1 MSHQHTPAHL
11 INSAQFHRWLHRLH
25 RQKALLRVLFFVI
38 TFAYWELM
46 LHLILFKDW
55 HGLLYPLLMAV
66 FMGAVAGLITTGCR
80 PKTNMILSWVI
91 LSVRFMLLMVYLI
104 FWQVFKTA
112 FSDFKYA
119 LFPSLVPQSDFVAYT
134 MPEISTP
141 SDKMVNVVILSPAR
155 QKH

>member
-1 MSHQHTPAHL
+1 M
-11 INSAQFHRWLHRLH
+11 
-25 RQKALLRVLFFVI
+25 
-38 TFAYWELM
+38 
-46 LHLILFKDW
+46 
-55 HGLLYPLLMAV
+55 
-66 FMGAVAGLITTGCR
+66 
-80 PKTNMILSWVI
+80 NMILSWVI
-91 LSVRFMLLMVYLI
+91 LSVRFLLLMVYLI

>member
-38 TFAYWELM
+38 TFAYLELM

-66 FMGAVAGLITTGCR
+66 FMGAAAGLITTGCR
-80 PKTNMILSWVI
+80 PKTNMILSWII

-141 SDKMVNVVILSPAR
+141 SDKIVNVVILSPAR

>member
-80 PKTNMILSWVI
+80 PKMNMILSWVI

-104 FWQVFKTA
+104 FWQVFICCNSFKLQPFQYENQKTIHNMPGILTY
-112 FSDFKYA
+112 FDTIYVSSVN
-119 LFPSLVPQSDFVAYT
+119 SLLYVKS
-134 MPEISTP
+134 
-141 SDKMVNVVILSPAR
+141 
-155 QKH
+155 